1 MAEIDPKSA
10 GTAQAAAAKATL
22 LDSIFPK
29 AVLGKFFKNTG
40 QKSDIK
46 LINVF
51 LVLCILILGF
61 YFVNFCSASLEN
73 MKNIE
78 FKILEDMT
86 EPSAAR
92 DGLGSKT
99 VSFYTEKIS
108 ERDIFRMGLKPKEPV
123 FVEEPSSKA
132 AEATA
137 SLKLVGISWSDQPD
151 AIIEDTKLSYTF
163 FVKKGSKIG
172 DVKIE
177 DIFKDRV
184 VLSYEKELIE
194 LK

>member
-151 AIIEDTKLSYTF
+151 AIIEDTKLNYTF

>member
-29 AVLGKFFKNTG
+29 AVLGKFFKNAG
-40 QKSDIK
+40 LKSDIK

-86 EPSAAR
+86 EPSAAS

-108 ERDIFRMGLKPKEPV
+108 ERDIFRMGLKPKEPA

-151 AIIEDTKLSYTF
+151 AIIEDTKLNHTF
-163 FVKKGSKIG
+163 FVKKGGKIG

-177 DIFKDRV
+177 NIFKDRV
-184 VLSYEKELIE
+184 LLSYEKELIE

>member
-172 DVKIE
+172 EVKIE